1 MHAFA
6 APNGAR
12 AGRNQIMPKM
22 KTHKGA
28 AKRFS
33 RTGTGKLKRG
43 VSGRRHLL
51 NCKSTKRKRN
61 MRSGGQVHA
70 SDMKRFDHVI
80 P

>member
-1 MHAFA
+1 
-6 APNGAR
+6 
-12 AGRNQIMPKM
+12 MPKQ

-28 AKRFS
+28 SKRFK
-33 RTGTGKLKRG
+33 RTGTGKLKRS

-61 MRSGGQVHA
+61 MRSGSMVDVA
-70 SDMKRFDHVI
+70 DAKRFDPIV